1 MLGMHTTVF
10 MQLEI
15 MSSALINQNID
26 NIHYST
32 HSAFKYD
39 VNVLPD
45 S

>member
-1 MLGMHTTVF
+1 MLGMHIFVCI
-10 MQLEI
+10 QLVLMRI
-15 MSSALINQNID
+15 ALINQNID
-26 NIHYST
+26 NIHNSI